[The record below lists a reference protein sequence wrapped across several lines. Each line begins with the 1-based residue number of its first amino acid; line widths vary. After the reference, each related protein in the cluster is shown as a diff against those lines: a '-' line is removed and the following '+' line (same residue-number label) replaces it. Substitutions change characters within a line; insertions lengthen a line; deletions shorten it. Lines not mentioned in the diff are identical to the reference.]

1 MKKTILTLSALIIST
16 CVANAGVPI
25 FTTNDSG
32 EITIKPTKTEQNAF
46 VNEYKQT
53 KTSST
58 KPYGA
63 IQNDGYKSAIS
74 SLESAQAEIRE
85 NLVDVKA
92 QYTDAQNRLDIA
104 KTQCKALK
112 KQIKDSEKKI
122 KNLEKTKETISK
134 NIIEG
139 I

>member
-25 FTTNDSG
+25 FTTSDSG
-32 EITIKPTKTEQNAF
+32 EITIKPTKTEQNAL
-46 VNEYKQT
+46 VNTYAQP

-58 KPYGA
+58 KPYGT

-112 KQIKDSEKKI
+112 KQIRDSENKI
-122 KNLEKTKETISK
+122 KKLEKTKENISK